1 MSESGFGLFATI
13 ASFLAALALLIMS
26 AIILGSANG
35 LPDSDNIKQKKKDI
49 KNTSTILLGISI
61 FAVLLT
67 GYKLYMTYT
76 SGRGSSFGGVSYY
89 F

>member
-13 ASFLAALALLIMS
+13 ASFLASLALLIMS
-26 AIILGSANG
+26 SIILGSANG
-35 LPDSDNIKQKKKDI
+35 LPESDGTKKKNI
-49 KNTSTILLGISI
+49 KNTSTILLGVSI

-67 GYKLYMTYT
+67 GYKLYTAYK
-76 SGRGSSFGGVSYY
+76 SGSGSSFGGVSYY

>member
-35 LPDSDNIKQKKKDI
+35 LPDSDATKKKNI

>member
-26 AIILGSANG
+26 AIILASANG
-35 LPDSDNIKQKKKDI
+35 LPDSDGKKKKDI

-61 FAVLLT
+61 FALLLT